1 LPLGFDPSDSVDERG
16 KRESLRAVREGAK
29 LFHDA
34 MMKNWGGQCA
44 ITRTSVKPALEAAH
58 IYRYGGVKTNNERN
72 GILLR
77 ADVHRLFDR
86 HWISFVYQGGALV
99 ARVSTRLAGSEY
111 TKCDGKRIELPK
123 RFGA

>member
-1 LPLGFDPSDSVDERG
+1 MF
-16 KRESLRAVREGAK
+16 
-29 LFHDA
+29 
-34 MMKNWGGQCA
+34 
-44 ITRTSVKPALEAAH
+44 TSVKPALEAAH
-58 IYRYGGVKTNNERN
+58 IYRYGGVKTNDERN
-72 GILLR
+72 GMLLR

-123 RFGA
+123 RFGACPHPMILEAAEAGLIDRLANRRPYEKERRRRKT